1 MRHLVDLGSMA
12 VLSQAKALETLSR
25 TLDEEFAKAVLHIV
39 ECKGRVIVSGVGK
52 SGHIAKKGSS
62 TFSSVGIKS
71 YFLHPTEASHGDLG
85 MLGEDDLLI
94 EISKSGESNEFS
106 DVLKH
111 SKLTGIEI
119 IAITSNRAS
128 TLGMSADI
136 CLELPAH
143 EESCPLGLAP
153 TTSTTMTLSLL
164 DALATTIV
172 EIGNFTKEQFGK
184 FHPAGM
190 LGRRLRYVSDL
201 MYVDLPIVGLGTQ
214 VGQAVVDMA
223 KGRMGCVGIVD
234 SSGCIQGI
242 FTDGDLRRSIV
253 KDHILNAKIEDVMSK
268 QVKTLKPDMLAE
280 EAGRIMDMYSIPSIF
295 VCDRLNKPVG
305 IVHMRDLVK
314 IGFGNALGIR

>member
-1 MRHLVDLGSMA
+1 LRIID
-12 VLSQAKALETLSR
+12 
-25 TLDEEFAKAVLHIV
+25 
-39 ECKGRVIVSGVGK
+39 CKGRVIVCGVGK

-85 MLGEDDLLI
+85 MLGGDDVLI
-94 EISKSGESNEFS
+94 AISKSGESNEFS
-106 DVLKH
+106 DVLKYA
-111 SKLTGIEI
+111 KLTGLEI
-119 IAITSNRAS
+119 VAITSNKFS
-128 TLGMSADI
+128 TLGASANI
-136 CLELPAH
+136 CLELPKH

-172 EIGNFTKEQFGK
+172 EIDNFTREQFGR

-201 MYVDLPIVGLGTQ
+201 MYVDLPIVGLGTK

-223 KGRMGCVGIVD
+223 KGRMGCVGIID
-234 SSGCIQGI
+234 TSGCIQGI
-242 FTDGDLRRSIV
+242 FTDGDLRRAIA
-253 KDHILNAKIEDVMSK
+253 KNHILNAKIEDVMSK
-268 QVKTLKPDMLAE
+268 QVKTLRPDMLAE

-295 VCDRLNKPVG
+295 VCDNLNKPVG

-314 IGFGNALGIR
+314 IGFDNALRIR